1 MKDNFIIYQMG
12 SYLRVFVLGFLALGF
27 LSSCD
32 QNRFFEQ
39 NNEIQDEAWTY
50 DDIKNFEV
58 QMEDTNSLFNFY
70 LNVRNTNEYPFANL
84 YVFVETTFPDS
95 LVARDTI
102 ELQLA
107 SRNGEWLGSG
117 QGRYKYNQ
125 FILRKG
131 MRFVQKGNYSFRIE
145 QGMRSEILTGISDIG
160 IRLEYY
166 P

>member
-1 MKDNFIIYQMG
+1 MDDKFIIYQMRR
-12 SYLRVFVLGFLALGF
+12 YLGVFILGFLAMGF
-27 LSSCD
+27 WSACD
-32 QNRFFEQ
+32 QNRFFEH
-39 NNEIQDEAWTY
+39 NSEIQNEVWTY
-50 DDIKNFEV
+50 EDVKCFEV
-58 QMEDTNSLFNFY
+58 NIDDTSSQFNFY
-70 LNVRNTNEYPFANL
+70 LNLRNTNEYPFANL

-95 LVARDTI
+95 LIARDTI

-117 QGRYKYNQ
+117 QGKYKYNQ

-131 MRFVQKGNYSFRIE
+131 MRFVQKGSYSFSIE
-145 QGMRSEILTGISDIG
+145 QGMRSENLAGISDIG